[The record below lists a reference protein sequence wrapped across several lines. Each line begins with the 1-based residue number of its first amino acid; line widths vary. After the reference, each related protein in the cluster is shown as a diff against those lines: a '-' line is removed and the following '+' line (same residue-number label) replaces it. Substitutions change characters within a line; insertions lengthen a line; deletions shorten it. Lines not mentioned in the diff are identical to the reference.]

1 MNPISFL
8 LSLVLIVWIGV
19 GSYIYTCVYWQ
30 LCDGWRTPTQTE
42 VKSEPEKQ
50 PEVKTP
56 DPAPDTAQKEPPVKL
71 SEKEKEILTATH
83 TVYFALGSTQLL
95 ASPETEKFFTILKE
109 YLQKSPTSKIV
120 ITGHT
125 DNVGSAENN
134 LQYGKNRAEAVKAQL
149 IARGLP
155 TAQIITDSKGMT
167 VPIADN
173 ESEAGRQKNRR
184 AEIVFQQ

>member
-1 MNPISFL
+1 MNPISFV
-8 LSLVLIVWIGV
+8 LSLILVAWIGV

-30 LCDGWRTPTQTE
+30 LCDGWRTPPKTE
-42 VKSEPEKQ
+42 VKAEDKIQEPK
-50 PEVKTP
+50 
-56 DPAPDTAQKEPPVKL
+56 PDTAQKEPPVKL
-71 SEKEKEILTATH
+71 TEKEKEILTAKH
-83 TVYFALGSTQLL
+83 SVYFALGSTQLL

-109 YLQKSPTSKIV
+109 YLQKSPASKII

-134 LQYGKNRAEAVKAQL
+134 LQYGKNRAEAVKVQL
-149 IARGLP
+149 VARGLP
-155 TAQIITDSKGMT
+155 AAQIITETKGMT
-167 VPIADN
+167 EPIADN

>member
-8 LSLVLIVWIGV
+8 LSLVLVVWIGV

-30 LCDGWRTPTQTE
+30 LCDGWRTPPKTE
-42 VKSEPEKQ
+42 IKAEPENKPQ
-50 PEVKTP
+50 E
-56 DPAPDTAQKEPPVKL
+56 PAPDTAQKEPPVKL
-71 SEKEKEILTATH
+71 TEKEKEILTAKH

-95 ASPETEKFFTILKE
+95 ASPDTEKFFTILKE
-109 YLQKSPTSKIV
+109 YLQKSPSSKIV

-149 IARGLP
+149 VARGLP
-155 TAQIITDSKGMT
+155 ATQIVTDSKGMT
-167 VPIADN
+167 EPIADN
-173 ESEAGRQKNRR
+173 ESDAGRQKNRR